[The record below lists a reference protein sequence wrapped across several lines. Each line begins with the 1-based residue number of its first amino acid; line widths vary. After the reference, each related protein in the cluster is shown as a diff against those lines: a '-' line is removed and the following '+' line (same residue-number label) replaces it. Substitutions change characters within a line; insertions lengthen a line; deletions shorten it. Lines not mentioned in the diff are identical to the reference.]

1 MVLRSRGFSKT
12 NHLYARIPS
21 DEMNLQPVD
30 NKADEKIAV
39 TESEKKGLSGRK
51 NGCAGV

>member
-12 NHLYARIPS
+12 NHLYARIPA

-39 TESEKKGLSGRK
+39 TESEKKSLSGRK
-51 NGCAGV
+51 NGCAEV